1 MINKNIATNLLIKQM
16 NQSDAIAYRPGFL
29 ASPTDSEFGVL
40 NKAYENTGTL
50 YAQLK
55 TSIENN
61 QCSTPNCEFETKRL
75 RQLEAAPQ
83 VTMEFIS
90 SFTAEIATVEEP
102 NFDPNNNYA
111 FTLAHAILTKK
122 PSFSMTDGYMVELH
136 LLEDSSQ
143 QLFFTGPGFEEP
155 LSVNSSSLKALLDSG
170 TAIVAS
176 TPNIEGDMSALLL
189 ETGLFDVED
198 TMEDGSLGPNA
209 SIVEEFVLKNPD
221 GSFDYEILDIG
232 GGKGRNILK
241 YDIDKIDRKATPFI
255 EAEIAGLFS
264 SEQFAVAAWNVYISK
279 GTTASQDDQ
288 MVQDANAG
296 DNSWSYEFD
305 LPLQNDKKE
314 LFSVKYKEYF
324 MNNYLMQF
332 TKNQL
337 PAVPEDSAIFDLAE
351 AQQAKA
357 QKFLDDNNL
366 N

>member
-1 MINKNIATNLLIKQM
+1 MTNKNIATNLLIKQM

-40 NKAYENTGTL
+40 NKAYAETGRL
-50 YAQLK
+50 YAKLK
-55 TSIENN
+55 TAIENN
-61 QCSTPNCEFETKRL
+61 QCSTPNCEYETKRL

-83 VTMEFIS
+83 VSLDFIS
-90 SFTAEIATVEEP
+90 SLLAEITKVEEP
-102 NFDPNNNYA
+102 NFDPNNNFAYTIA
-111 FTLAHAILTKK
+111 NSVLSKK
-122 PSFSMTDGYMVELH
+122 PAFSKTDGYMVKLY
-136 LLEDSSQ
+136 LLEDGSQ
-143 QLFFTGPGFEEP
+143 QIVFEGPGFDEP
-155 LSVNSSSLKALLDSG
+155 LSINSSTLKSLLDSG
-170 TAIVAS
+170 TSVVAS

-209 SIVEEFVLKNPD
+209 SIVDEFVLKNPD

-241 YDIDKIDRKATPFI
+241 YDMDKIDRKATPFI
-255 EAEIAGLFS
+255 EAEIAGLLS

-337 PAVPEDSAIFDLAE
+337 PTVPEDSAIFDLAE